1 MNNYI
6 TNEVAQHKYS
16 NNKYY
21 ISNFIY
27 YIKIWV
33 NAKLTSSTCTCRMC
47 KITLIRWSLDSVFNA
62 CVVCLC
68 LLVGPVHCLRDLQT
82 SFFNKIF
89 IKNLPALFTY
99 LKIILLQCFQFLIF
113 NNK

>member
-27 YIKIWV
+27 YIKI
-33 NAKLTSSTCTCRMC
+33 
-47 KITLIRWSLDSVFNA
+47 
-62 CVVCLC
+62 
-68 LLVGPVHCLRDLQT
+68 
-82 SFFNKIF
+82 
-89 IKNLPALFTY
+89 
-99 LKIILLQCFQFLIF
+99 
-113 NNK
+113 